1 MRSYGA
7 MQCDPPPVPERHL
20 VTRLWCHLGGSAQ
33 FDQLVLPPCPRS
45 FDWSISI
52 WYCTANLMGHHF
64 GNAESASI
72 LRTCPSQRSCV
83 FFPLREIAARFRGQG
98 VLVAILC
105 IWTSPGHQTLVSPRY
120 FCCVYLFTIAQ
131 IRAATRCPAEQQKNT
146 SLRMRTSSDLASHV
160 TFLCYRLYESR
171 ERP

>member
-7 MQCDPPPVPERHL
+7 MECDPPPVPERHL
-20 VTRLWCHLGGSAQ
+20 VIRLWCHLDGSAQ
-33 FDQLVLPPCPRS
+33 FDQLVLPPCLRS

-83 FFPLREIAARFRGQG
+83 FSTERSSGSIPRSSGILAFLMRSIRVTESR
-98 VLVAILC
+98 VLVRFALKMN
-105 IWTSPGHQTLVSPRY
+105 
-120 FCCVYLFTIAQ
+120 LFLFDAHSVLQSGLFIN
-131 IRAATRCPAEQQKNT
+131 P
-146 SLRMRTSSDLASHV
+146 
-160 TFLCYRLYESR
+160 
-171 ERP
+171 